1 MRCDAEMMHSLKV
14 PKRREEEEEEEEE
27 GIPSSRMK

>member
-14 PKRREEEEEEEEE
+14 PKRREEEEEEE